1 MELSLLWKIDF
12 LLIILD
18 NRERLS
24 MTCSQTPIQKFIR
37 KNILNINNRIIKEI
51 FTLKDNKKCLIM
63 KKNKKF
69 I

>member
-1 MELSLLWKIDF
+1 
-12 LLIILD
+12 
-18 NRERLS
+18 